1 MGSAKEPKGMP
12 LGIDIGGSGIKG
24 APVDLEKGELAR
36 DRLRIPTP
44 KPATPEAVSD
54 VIAEIIDHFADDVR
68 NAPIGITI
76 PGVVMHGTVRT
87 AANIDKSW
95 GGVDI
100 EARLEKRFG
109 RDVTVVNDADAA
121 GVAEIQY
128 GAARGEEGLV
138 VLTTLGTGIGSA
150 VIHRGELVPNSELG
164 HIILDGHDAE
174 TRAAASVKER
184 EGLSFET
191 WATERLTPYYRY
203 IETLLWPDL
212 FVVGGGV
219 SRKADKFLPLI
230 DCHTPLV
237 PAALEN
243 QAGIVGAAWLAVK
256 YGKRK
261 HKAERRSGKR

>member
-1 MGSAKEPKGMP
+1 MGSDKGKKGLP

-24 APVDLEKGELAR
+24 APVDLDEGELAR
-36 DRLRIPTP
+36 DRLRIDTP
-44 KPATPEAVSD
+44 HPATPDAVAD
-54 VIAEIIDHFADDVR
+54 VIEQIVDAFADDVQG
-68 NAPIGITI
+68 APIGITI
-76 PGVVMHGTVRT
+76 PGVVMHGVVRT

-95 GGVDI
+95 TGFEV
-100 EARLEKRFG
+100 EKMLEKRLG

-128 GAARGEEGLV
+128 GAAKGEEGLV

-150 VIHRGELVPNSELG
+150 IIHRGELVPNSELG
-164 HIILDGHDAE
+164 HVILDGHDAE
-174 TRAAASVKER
+174 TRAAASVRER
-184 EGLSFET
+184 EQLSYET

-203 IETLLWPDL
+203 IESMLWPDL

-219 SRKADKFLPLI
+219 SRKADKFLHLI

-261 HKAERRSGKR
+261 HKAERKSGSA